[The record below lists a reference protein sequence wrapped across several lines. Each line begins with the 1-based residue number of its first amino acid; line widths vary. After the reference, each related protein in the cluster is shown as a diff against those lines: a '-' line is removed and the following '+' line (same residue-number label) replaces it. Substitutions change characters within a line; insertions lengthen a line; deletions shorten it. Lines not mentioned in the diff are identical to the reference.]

1 MRRATFCFSATVLC
15 SACAG
20 HGPAAPH
27 ETEFNPPRTI
37 LEHYDSNR
45 DGTVTRTEMEQGLHA
60 EFTAADVRHTGCL
73 DEDEARLV
81 NDKRWQSDQSTASP
95 LVDFKGLG
103 CIDFDEFAAT
113 PRSLFEQMDL
123 NEDGKVDSDELHPH
137 GGGRHEP

>member
-1 MRRATFCFSATVLC
+1 MRRSVFVFSAILLA
-15 SACAG
+15 ACAG
-20 HGPAAPH
+20 QPPSAPH

-37 LEHYDSNR
+37 LERYDTNR
-45 DGTVTRTEMEQGLHA
+45 DGTVTRAEMEQGLHA

-73 DEDEARLV
+73 DESEARLV
-81 NDKRWQSDQSTASP
+81 TDRRWQNDQSTASP

-123 NEDGKVDSDELHPH
+123 NDDGKIAPEELRPRRRPPSD
-137 GGGRHEP
+137 R